1 MIRSLM
7 ASTALLALVTTGA
20 LAQQQPAD
28 QTQQMQQPEAQQP
41 ADQQMQ
47 QQPAQQPGAADQAV
61 RQTQEPGEILVE
73 DLIGETIYSARTED
87 AESIGDINDLLLD
100 ADGNITAVVI
110 GIGGFL
116 GIGQRDVAIDFEQL
130 EFTQDED
137 GELMVVVNAT
147 REELEAAPEFE
158 ATDETR
164 MWGGLTDDE
173 RQTARVPQREAQ
185 PQDQQLAEQPEQQQQ
200 DQMAQQP
207 QDQQLTEQ
215 PEQQPQDQQL
225 AEQPDQQDQLAM
237 AEPRTDV
244 EWIDENQVRITIAMS
259 RSDFE
264 QAPGFQADM
273 AEAPADQQQ
282 LEQQETAEQ
291 PEAQQQDQLAE
302 QPDAM
307 MDERIQVEQIGEDE
321 VHIIVTLDRNEL
333 GFDFAQ
339 EPAVAEAPAEPADQ
353 QVAEE
358 QRDPAAAP
366 DQQQMTETAEP
377 RETRF
382 LDQAQLDDLR
392 ATHWL
397 EAEVVNE
404 QGEDLGQVS
413 DLLLQETGD
422 AQALLIDVGGFLGIG
437 QREVAIPVE
446 QVQVEQVDE
455 DQIRIIVAM
464 TQEELEQAPEFDRE
478 TAMAE
483 RQPQMA
489 EREAEPGVAEQ
500 QPGTE
505 PGVAEERPVERQAAR
520 APGVAPGVTGLSADE
535 LMGADVIGADNE
547 NIGNVGDVIFGQDGR
562 IRAVVVDVGG
572 FLGLGAR
579 NVAVEFESIQLQRE
593 QDGSLTL
600 FVNATQE
607 QLEQAP
613 EWQEQAALQDGQQP
627 AGQEPA
633 AQQPAEQQPDQQQP
647 AQQ

>member
-28 QTQQMQQPEAQQP
+28 QTQMQPPEAQQP

-47 QQPAQQPGAADQAV
+47 QQPAEQPGAADQAV
-61 RQTQEPGEILVE
+61 RQTQEPGELLAD
-73 DLIGETIYSARTED
+73 DLMGETIYSARTED
-87 AESIGDINDLLLD
+87 AESIGDINDFVLD
-100 ADGNITAVVI
+100 TDGNITAVVV

-116 GIGQRDVAIDFEQL
+116 GIGQRDVAIDFNQL
-130 EFTQDED
+130 EFTQDEN

-158 ATDETR
+158 ATDDTR

-173 RQTARVPQREAQ
+173 RQTARMPQREAET
-185 PQDQQLAEQPEQQQQ
+185 QDQQLAEQPEQQQQ

-215 PEQQPQDQQL
+215 PQDQM
-225 AEQPDQQDQLAM
+225 AM

-264 QAPGFQADM
+264 QAPGFQPGM

-291 PEAQQQDQLAE
+291 PDAQQQDQVAEQPEQQAQDQQLAE
-302 QPDAM
+302 QPDTM

-321 VHIIVTLDRNEL
+321 VHIIVTLNRDEL
-333 GFDFAQ
+333 GIDFTQ
-339 EPAVAEAPAEPADQ
+339 EPAVAEAPAEAPADA

-366 DQQQMTETAEP
+366 DQQMAETAEP

-422 AQALLIDVGGFLGIG
+422 AEALLIDVGGFLGIG

-455 DQIRIIVAM
+455 NQIRIIVAM

-478 TAMAE
+478 TAMADRE
-483 RQPQMA
+483 AQVA
-489 EREAEPGVAEQ
+489 EREAQPGVAEQ

-505 PGVAEERPVERQAAR
+505 PGVAEERPAERQAAR
-520 APGVAPGVTGLSADE
+520 APGVAPGVSGLSADE

-547 NIGNVGDVIFGQDGR
+547 NIGSVGDVIFGQDGR

-572 FLGLGAR
+572 FLGIGAR